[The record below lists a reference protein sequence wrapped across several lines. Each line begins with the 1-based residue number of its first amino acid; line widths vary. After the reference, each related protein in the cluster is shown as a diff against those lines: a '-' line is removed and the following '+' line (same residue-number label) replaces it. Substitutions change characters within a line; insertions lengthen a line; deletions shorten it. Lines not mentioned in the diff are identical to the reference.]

1 MITALHTLQG
11 YIKIEISLSFRCTF
25 LVLEAQSSMNHEKVK
40 EVEWMSTKHDIDQ
53 MDAACHTEEGEHCR
67 KSHHPEKVKKD
78 MITRLNRVEGQIR
91 GIKGM
96 IEKDVY
102 CDDVITQLAATQSA
116 LNSVAKILLE
126 GHLKGCVVDRL
137 GEGDETVLDE
147 LLVTIQKLMKK

>member
-1 MITALHTLQG
+1 MKNTL
-11 YIKIEISLSFRCTF
+11 ENVT
-25 LVLEAQSSMNHEKVK
+25 
-40 EVEWMSTKHDIDQ
+40 
-53 MDAACHTEEGEHCR
+53 CHTEESSCR

-78 MITRLNRVEGQIR
+78 LSNRLSRIEGQIR

-102 CDDVITQLAATQSA
+102 CDDVVTQLSATQSA

-137 GEGDETVLDE
+137 SEGDEVVLDE